1 MTRSLAFK
9 LTLAFLF
16 VSLVGAV
23 LASVFIQQR
32 TRSEFNRFLFR
43 QDANELVSALTSYY
57 QVSGGWEGCEQVFH
71 DFIARRVKILGAMPS
86 SGQPGFAPGE
96 EFHDLQPPSYRLPFV
111 LANKDGM
118 ILYGVPAERI
128 GVQLDVKEL
137 RAGIPLEVNGEV
149 VGYLLAGA
157 FGEGRRLPSPE
168 FSFLQQVNQAI
179 FISTLISV
187 AIALLLGS
195 ALARTLTRPIRELTN
210 ATQVIAQGNLGFQV
224 DIRSRDELGLLA
236 SSFNKMS
243 ADLAKSN
250 QLRKQMTADIAHDLR
265 TPLSLIL
272 GYTEALSDGKLQGNQ
287 EIFSVMHKEA
297 NHLSHLIDDLR
308 IISLADAGELPL
320 NRQKISPRAL
330 LERAEAAFRPQ
341 AMQKNISLIV
351 QAAEDLPSVDVDPER
366 MAQVLGNLL
375 SNALRYTPAEGTITL
390 SAVKEAERVILLVSD
405 TGPGIAPEDLPYVF
419 NRFYRADKSRHQT
432 GESGLGLTI
441 AKSLVEAHGGGIS
454 VESQPGNGTTFVLWL
469 PLPKQ

>member
-1 MTRSLAFK
+1 MMRSLAFK

-23 LASVFIQQR
+23 LAAIFIQQR

-43 QDANELVSALTSYY
+43 QDANELISALTSYY
-57 QVSGGWEGCEQVFH
+57 QVSGGWEGCEQVFR
-71 DFIARRVKILGAMPS
+71 DFIARRVKIWEPEIVP
-86 SGQPGFAPGE
+86 GQETRDP
-96 EFHDLQPPSYRLPFV
+96 QPPNDRLPFA
-111 LANKDGM
+111 LANKDGV
-118 ILYGVPAERI
+118 IIYGVPAERI
-128 GVQLDVKEL
+128 GVQVDARDL
-137 RAGIPLEVNGEV
+137 RAGIPLQVDNQV

-179 FISTLISV
+179 FISALISV

-195 ALARTLTRPIRELTN
+195 ALARTLTRPIRELTE
-210 ATQVIAQGNLGFQV
+210 ATKVISQGDLGFQV
-224 DIRSRDELGLLA
+224 DIHSKDELGLLA
-236 SSFNKMS
+236 SSFNQMS

-272 GYTEALSDGKLQGNQ
+272 GYTEALSDGKLQGND
-287 EIFSVMHKEA
+287 EIFAVMHKEA

-320 NRQKISPRAL
+320 NRQKVSPAAL

-341 AMQKNISLIV
+341 AAQKNITLLV
-351 QAAEDLPSVDVDPER
+351 QATEDLPLLEVDPER
-366 MAQVLGNLL
+366 MAQVLGNLV

-390 SAVKEAERVILLVSD
+390 SAAKEAETVTLRVSD
-405 TGPGIAPEDLPYVF
+405 TGPGIAPEDLPYIF
-419 NRFYRADKSRHQT
+419 NRFYRADKSRQQT

-441 AKSLVEAHGGGIS
+441 AKSLVEAHGGGIR
-454 VESQPGNGTTFVLWL
+454 VESQPGIGTTFILWL
-469 PLPKQ
+469 PLPKK